1 MNELNS
7 RIVKL
12 LTALFIGLFAAWT
25 LAPLLIMLYV
35 SLTYSGISSG
45 GGQRT
50 FVGIENY
57 IAVLK
62 DPINDFSQSLWTS
75 LVLSSTVSLIS
86 LVLGVPAA
94 YALTRGKGKGI
105 RRIGGWIFSTR
116 FLPPVVAAVPLFV
129 LLQPLDL
136 VGSLGGLVL
145 VDLLIGLPFTI
156 WVIRS
161 YLEDVSIE
169 LEDLATVDGL
179 SLMRR
184 LLYVVLPN
192 IKLPIIAISAFTWL
206 LVWNEYFFA
215 LLFGGAWRPLTVL
228 IASYTTYQGVQ
239 WGAAC
244 AAGVM
249 AAVPAIVILVV
260 SFRLVLRGFAF
271 GWKDV

>member
-1 MNELNS
+1 VKQVQS
-7 RIVKL
+7 RKAKFLAGI
-12 LTALFIGLFAAWT
+12 FIGVFAAWT

-50 FVGIENY
+50 FVGLENY
-57 IAVLK
+57 YAVLK

-75 LVLSSTVSLIS
+75 LILSSTVSLVS
-86 LVLGVPAA
+86 LLLGVPAA

-129 LLQPLDL
+129 LLQPLNL
-136 VGSLGGLVL
+136 VGSFAGLVL

-161 YLEDVSIE
+161 YLADVPIE
-169 LEDLATVDGL
+169 MEDLATVDGL
-179 SLMRR
+179 SLTKR

-192 IKLPIIAISAFTWL
+192 VKLPMIAISAFTWL
-206 LVWNEYFFA
+206 LIWNEYFFA

-249 AAVPAIVILVV
+249 AGVPAVVILVV